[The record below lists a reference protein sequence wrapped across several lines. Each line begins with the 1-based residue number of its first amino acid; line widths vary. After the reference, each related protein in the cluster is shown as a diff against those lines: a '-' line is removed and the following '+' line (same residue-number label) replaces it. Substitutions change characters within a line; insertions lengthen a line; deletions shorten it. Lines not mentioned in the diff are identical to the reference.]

1 MRTTGYIVKTVGK
14 TETQTWT
21 DIKVFPT
28 ILTLYLKRFYFDY
41 NQMRPVKNHCS
52 INISPKLEIKNIGYS
67 LYAVINHYGDES
79 GGHYN
84 VFIKSF
90 EDGEWYLFD
99 DSSVTRVSEKTF
111 LDCSKTAF
119 LLMYR
124 KLDSLHSEEKSTD
137 EPCCSPKLVKVNG
150 DAYLSYVAS
159 LKEDLQVVSDQV
171 KLSLEK
177 VDQLAGQMHAYRQCY
192 DWLIQW
198 IAGAKKWQEDIE
210 AQPVSD
216 KKALKK
222 QLAQAKELLVEIKNK
237 EDKVKECK
245 NQAFAYVNLIKYHE
259 YQLEACRAFVESF
272 RFTSVESASNS
283 IMEEIINLEKCYSEV
298 LLLTRQYI
306 HFKMDIHKED
316 NEKELPEPRNLTDE
330 EIKSQQVQEALLS
343 QNKIEENNTVDSFR
357 KVAQEAEE
365 KHGKPANENFATEQE
380 AVQQIHK
387 AKEDCETFKQQA
399 EEDAGEHKECTD
411 KEANQHP
418 QNTHETEQQNQAPE
432 AEAAKHAKAQEHSE
446 KLRNMPKMD
455 GKNEFHQPHAVAIQ
469 GRFNKIT
476 TESQNKFSDATSDKK
491 KDAQPLK
498 KCKFDTEEKFLVE
511 GLRKQVTVE
520 QLLQSQVI
528 DQKTYEKLIN
538 GSISMEDLSKD
549 LKKYLDGTNCIA
561 GVYIEDTKEQ
571 LSIYEAMK
579 KNMIGQDDAI
589 DLLKAQAATG
599 YIIDPIKNLK
609 LTVKDAVEME
619 VVGNEFKDTLLF
631 AEQAVTGFINPST
644 GMVFSL
650 FQAMKKGMIDK
661 YQCLPFLEAQIAT
674 GGIIDPEASHRLPV
688 KVACEHGLFDDETN
702 YILNDT
708 SNYTKKPTYRQL
720 LEQCIIDPETGLA
733 LLLLKKK
740 KHERNTSSDSSV
752 HKFSGTR
759 EQEWEREMGPVA
771 GIVVTGKDAP
781 NKLSVIKAIRCSLV
795 DNITGLRLLE
805 AQACTGGI
813 IDPDTGKKFTI
824 KDALDKGLVK
834 DTMVAALTLAQKAFH
849 GFEVSKTKTKMS
861 VGQALNESLLT
872 YETGQRFLEFQY
884 LTGGLIEPGVAGR
897 LSLDDAVKKGTVDTV
912 TAQKLQDV
920 NRYSKNL
927 ICPKTKLKISY
938 REAIGNSLIENR
950 SGLRFLEASL

>member
-1 MRTTGYIVKTVGK
+1 MEDFSGHYGNQEGMGQTSFRPDSSNIHMESSQSNDLMLELKNLFKKMKETDGTTKGITHSLRISNVHEQQDAVEYYQKILKAANSQASKIFEGVISNNSTCPNKHIFIEKHHFFTIPLAIEVGHSGMFEMLRGLQTFFDLVKLDEDNWLYCKDCGEK

-99 DSSVTRVSEKTF
+99 DSSVTR
-111 LDCSKTAF
+111 
-119 LLMYR
+119 
-124 KLDSLHSEEKSTD
+124 

-283 IMEEIINLEKCYSEV
+283 IMEE
-298 LLLTRQYI
+298 
-306 HFKMDIHKED
+306 
-316 NEKELPEPRNLTDE
+316 KELPEPRNLTDE

-446 KLRNMPKMD
+446 KLRNMPKID

-469 GRFNKIT
+469 
-476 TESQNKFSDATSDKK
+476 
-491 KDAQPLK
+491 
-498 KCKFDTEEKFLVE
+498 
-511 GLRKQVTVE
+511 
-520 QLLQSQVI
+520 
-528 DQKTYEKLIN
+528 
-538 GSISMEDLSKD
+538 
-549 LKKYLDGTNCIA
+549 

>member
-1 MRTTGYIVKTVGK
+1 MEDFSGQYGYQEIMGQTRSTGARYSGLRNQGATCYLNSVLQCLYM
-14 TETQTWT
+14 TE
-21 DIKVFPT
+21 DF
-28 ILTLYLKRFYFDY
+28 
-41 NQMRPVKNHCS
+41 
-52 INISPKLEIKNIGYS
+52 
-67 LYAVINHYGDES
+67 
-79 GGHYN
+79 
-84 VFIKSF
+84 
-90 EDGEWYLFD
+90 
-99 DSSVTRVSEKTF
+99 
-111 LDCSKTAF
+111 
-119 LLMYR
+119 R
-124 KLDSLHSEEKSTD
+124 KE
-137 EPCCSPKLVKVNG
+137 EPCCSPELVKVNG

-177 VDQLAGQMHAYRQCY
+177 VDHLAGQMQAYRQFY

-198 IAGAKKWQEDIE
+198 IAGAKKQQKDIE
-210 AQPVSD
+210 AQLVSD

-222 QLAQAKELLVEIKNK
+222 QLAQAK
-237 EDKVKECK
+237 
-245 NQAFAYVNLIKYHE
+245 YHE
-259 YQLEACRAFVESF
+259 HQLEACRTFVESF
-272 RFTSVESASNS
+272 RFTSVESNSGVNASNS
-283 IMEEIINLEKCYSEV
+283 IMEEILNLEKCYNEV
-298 LLLTRQYI
+298 LSLTRQYI

-316 NEKELPEPRNLTDE
+316 NEVIVKQPQKNELPEPRNLTDE
-330 EIKSQQVQEALLS
+330 EIKSQQVQETLLS

-365 KHGKPANENFATEQE
+365 KHGKPANENFATEQKTE
-380 AVQQIHK
+380 QQTHK

-432 AEAAKHAKAQEHSE
+432 AEAAEHAKAQEHSE
-446 KLRNMPKMD
+446 KLRNMLKME
-455 GKNEFHQPHAVAIQ
+455 GKNEFHQPHDVAIQ

-476 TESQNKFSDATSDKK
+476 SESQNKFSDATSDKK

-498 KCKFDTEEKFLVE
+498 KCKFDKENQFLVE
-511 GLRKQVTVE
+511 GLRKQVTVK
-520 QLLQSQVI
+520 QLLHSQVI
-528 DQKTYEKLIN
+528 DQKTYEKVIN
-538 GSISMEDLSKD
+538 GSISMEDLSKA

-579 KNMIGQDDAI
+579 KNIIWQDDAI

-609 LTVKDAVEME
+609 LTVKDAVEMK
-619 VVGNEFKDTLLF
+619 VVGNELKDMLLF
-631 AEQAVTGFINPST
+631 AEKAVTGFINPST

-650 FQAMKKGMIDK
+650 FQAMNKGLIEK
-661 YQCLPFLEAQIAT
+661 YQCIHFLEAQIAT

-688 KVACEHGLFDDETN
+688 KVACELGLFDDETN
-702 YILNDT
+702 HILNDT
-708 SNYTKKPTYRQL
+708 SNNTKKPTYHQL
-720 LEQCIIDPETGLA
+720 LEQCIIDPKTGLA
-733 LLLLKKK
+733 LLLLKEK
-740 KHERNTSSDSSV
+740 KHERNTSSDSL

-759 EQEWEREMGPVA
+759 GQEWEREMGPVA
-771 GIVVTGKDAP
+771 GIVVTGKDAS
-781 NKLSVIKAIRCSLV
+781 NKLSLIKAIQCKLV
-795 DNITGLRLLE
+795 DNFTGLRLLE

-824 KDALDKGLVK
+824 KDALEKGLVK

-861 VGQALNESLLT
+861 VGQALNERLLN
-872 YETGQRFLEFQY
+872 YETGQRYLEFQY
-884 LTGGLIEPGVAGR
+884 LTGGLIEPGVPGR

-920 NRYSKNL
+920 NRYYKNL

-950 SGLRFLEASL
+950 SGLRFLEAS